1 MSEEQKAA
9 FEQSE
14 EQKAAMKEETVELKE
29 TNEEAGKK
37 APRIKK
43 KLSTVKIGTVIR
55 WAVILV
61 LFLFVTNPG
70 LIPFLPESV
79 RESAS
84 GTWQRIF
91 GDVGKIADTFDLN
104 WATVFQ
110 VIAII
115 LMMIL
120 ITALLRFIVQ
130 HIRAKNPK
138 TRSFLTLM
146 DSALSY
152 LAAIIAFFWCLATLG
167 VNLTAILA
175 SVGILALIIGFGAQ
189 SLVEDLV
196 TGIFL
201 VFEDEFNVGD
211 IIEVDG
217 FRGTVES
224 IGIRVTC
231 LRDLGGNVKVINNS
245 DLRNIIN
252 RSDRASWAAT
262 TVSVAYGTK
271 IAELESKLAAFM
283 PKIREMHPDIFLE
296 DPKYS
301 GVQELADS
309 GIVLKFGGRVDEKN
323 IYTAPRIL
331 NRELLV
337 FFDSIGVQIPFPQ
350 VVVHRSED

>member
-1 MSEEQKAA
+1 MNEEKKTPEKPESEPKAA
-9 FEQSE
+9 KPSRRR
-14 EQKAAMKEETVELKE
+14 KSASVRL
-29 TNEEAGKK
+29 
-37 APRIKK
+37 
-43 KLSTVKIGTVIR
+43 GTVIR

-61 LFLFVTNPG
+61 LFLLVTDPS
-70 LIPFLPESV
+70 LIPFLSPEAKASV
-79 RESAS
+79 R

-91 GDVGKIADTFDLN
+91 GDVGKIADTFALN
-104 WATVFQ
+104 WATLFQ

-120 ITALLRFIVQ
+120 IAALVRFILQ
-130 HIRAKNPK
+130 RIRPKTPK
-138 TRSFLTLM
+138 TRSFLTLLN
-146 DSALSY
+146 SAVSY
-152 LAAIIAFFWCLATLG
+152 LAAILGFFWCLSTLG

-175 SVGILALIIGFGAQ
+175 GVGVLALIVGFGAQ

-211 IIEVDG
+211 IIEAGG

-231 LRDLGGNVKVINNS
+231 LRDHGGNLKIVNNS
-245 DLRNIIN
+245 DLRNILN
-252 RSDRASWAAT
+252 RSGQASWAVT

-271 IAELESKLAAFM
+271 LGELEPKLRAFM
-283 PKIREMHPDIFLE
+283 PEIRKRYPDIFLE
-296 DPKYS
+296 DPRYS

-309 GIVLKFGGRVDEKN
+309 GILLKFGGSVEEKN
-323 IYTAPRIL
+323 IYSAPRIL
-331 NRELLV
+331 NRELLL
-337 FFDSIGVQIPFPQ
+337 FFEESGVQIPFPQ

>member
-1 MSEEQKAA
+1 MNEGQNTPSEQ
-9 FEQSE
+9 QSE
-14 EQKAAMKEETVELKE
+14 AYA
-29 TNEEAGKK
+29 KK
-37 APRIKK
+37 ALRAKNRFP
-43 KLSTVKIGTVIR
+43 TVRLGAVIR
-55 WAVILV
+55 WAVIFI
-61 LFLFVTNPG
+61 LFLLVTNPG
-70 LIPFLPESV
+70 LIPFLPQSAKDSV
-79 RESAS
+79 R

-91 GDVGKIADTFDLN
+91 GDVGKIADTFALN

-120 ITALLRFIVQ
+120 VTALLRFIVQ
-130 HIRAKNPK
+130 HIHAKNPK
-138 TRSFLTLM
+138 AKSLLSLIN
-146 DSALSY
+146 SALSY
-152 LAAIIAFFWCLATLG
+152 LAAIIGFFWCLSALG

-175 SVGILALIIGFGAQ
+175 SVGVLALIIGFGAQ

-211 IIEVDG
+211 IIEADG

-245 DLRNIIN
+245 DLRNVIN
-252 RSDRASWAAT
+252 RSDQASWAAA

-271 IAELESKLAAFM
+271 IAELEPKLAEFM
-283 PKIREMHPDIFLE
+283 PKIREKYPDVFLE
-296 DPKYS
+296 DPQYS

-309 GIVLKFGGRVDEKN
+309 GIVLKFGGRVNEKD
-323 IYTAPRIL
+323 IYSAPRIL

>member
-1 MSEEQKAA
+1 MDREQTAPSEQRNEQAEKTP
-9 FEQSE
+9 Q
-14 EQKAAMKEETVELKE
+14 V
-29 TNEEAGKK
+29 KK
-37 APRIKK
+37 R
-43 KLSTVKIGTVIR
+43 LSTVKLGTVIR
-55 WAVILV
+55 WAVILI
-61 LFLFVTNPG
+61 LFLWITNPG
-70 LIPFLPESV
+70 LIPFLPQSARDSV
-79 RESAS
+79 R

-91 GDVGKIADTFDLN
+91 GDVGKIADTFVLN

-120 ITALLRFIVQ
+120 ATALLRFIVQ
-130 HIRAKNPK
+130 HIHAKNPK
-138 TRSFLTLM
+138 TRSFLTLIN
-146 DSALSY
+146 SALSY
-152 LAAIIAFFWCLATLG
+152 LTAIIGFFWCLSTLG

-175 SVGILALIIGFGAQ
+175 SVGVLALIIGFGAQ

-196 TGIFL
+196 TGVFL

-211 IIEVDG
+211 IIEAGG

-231 LRDLGGNVKVINNS
+231 LRDLGGNVKIINNS
-245 DLRNIIN
+245 DLRNILN
-252 RSDRASWAAT
+252 RSSQASWAAT

-271 IAELESKLAAFM
+271 IDELETKLAEFL
-283 PKIREMHPDIFLE
+283 PEIRQKYPEIFLE

-309 GIVLKFGGRVDEKN
+309 GIVLKFGGAVDEKN
-323 IYTAPRIL
+323 IYAAPRIL

-337 FFDSIGVQIPFPQ
+337 FFDRVGVQIPFPQ
-350 VVVHRSED
+350 VVVHRSEE

>member
-1 MSEEQKAA
+1 MDREQTAPSEQRNEQAEKTP
-9 FEQSE
+9 Q
-14 EQKAAMKEETVELKE
+14 V
-29 TNEEAGKK
+29 KK
-37 APRIKK
+37 R
-43 KLSTVKIGTVIR
+43 LSTVKLGTVIR
-55 WAVILV
+55 WAVILI
-61 LFLFVTNPG
+61 LFLWITNPG
-70 LIPFLPESV
+70 LIPFLPQSARDSV
-79 RESAS
+79 R

-91 GDVGKIADTFDLN
+91 GDVGKIADTFVLN

-120 ITALLRFIVQ
+120 ATALLRFIVQ
-130 HIRAKNPK
+130 HIHAKNPK
-138 TRSFLTLM
+138 TRSFLTLIN
-146 DSALSY
+146 SALSY
-152 LAAIIAFFWCLATLG
+152 LTAIIGFFWCLSTLG

-175 SVGILALIIGFGAQ
+175 SVGVLALIIGFGAQ

-196 TGIFL
+196 TGVFL

-211 IIEVDG
+211 IIEAGG

-231 LRDLGGNVKVINNS
+231 LRDLGGNVKIINNS
-245 DLRNIIN
+245 DLRNILN
-252 RSDRASWAAT
+252 RSSQASWAAT

-271 IAELESKLAAFM
+271 IDELETKLAEFL
-283 PKIREMHPDIFLE
+283 PEIRQKYPEIFLE

-309 GIVLKFGGRVDEKN
+309 GIVLQFGGAVDEKN
-323 IYTAPRIL
+323 IYAAPRIL

-337 FFDSIGVQIPFPQ
+337 FFDRVGVQIPFPQ
-350 VVVHRSED
+350 VVVHRSEE

>member
-1 MSEEQKAA
+1 
-9 FEQSE
+9 
-14 EQKAAMKEETVELKE
+14 
-29 TNEEAGKK
+29 
-37 APRIKK
+37 
-43 KLSTVKIGTVIR
+43 
-55 WAVILV
+55 VILI
-61 LFLFVTNPG
+61 LFLWITNPG
-70 LIPFLPESV
+70 LIPFLPQSARDSV
-79 RESAS
+79 R

-91 GDVGKIADTFDLN
+91 GDVGKIADTFVLN

-120 ITALLRFIVQ
+120 ATALLRFIVQ
-130 HIRAKNPK
+130 HIHAKNPK
-138 TRSFLTLM
+138 TRSFLTLIN
-146 DSALSY
+146 SALSY
-152 LAAIIAFFWCLATLG
+152 LTAIIGFFWCLSTLG

-175 SVGILALIIGFGAQ
+175 SVGVLALIIGFGAQ

-196 TGIFL
+196 TGVFL

-211 IIEVDG
+211 IIEAGG

-231 LRDLGGNVKVINNS
+231 LRDLGGNVKIINNS
-245 DLRNIIN
+245 DLRNILN
-252 RSDRASWAAT
+252 RSSQASWAAT

-271 IAELESKLAAFM
+271 IDELETKLAEFL
-283 PKIREMHPDIFLE
+283 PEIRQKYPEIFLE

-309 GIVLKFGGRVDEKN
+309 GIVLKFGGAVDEKN
-323 IYTAPRIL
+323 IYAAPRIL

-337 FFDSIGVQIPFPQ
+337 FFDRVGVQIPFPQ
-350 VVVHRSED
+350 VVVHRSEE

>member
-1 MSEEQKAA
+1 MDREQTAPSEQRNEQAEKTP
-9 FEQSE
+9 Q
-14 EQKAAMKEETVELKE
+14 V
-29 TNEEAGKK
+29 KK
-37 APRIKK
+37 R
-43 KLSTVKIGTVIR
+43 LSTVKLGTVIR
-55 WAVILV
+55 WAVILI
-61 LFLFVTNPG
+61 LFLWITNPG
-70 LIPFLPESV
+70 LIPFLPQSARDSV
-79 RESAS
+79 R

-91 GDVGKIADTFDLN
+91 GDVGKIADTFVLN

-120 ITALLRFIVQ
+120 ATALLRFIVQ
-130 HIRAKNPK
+130 HIHAKNPK
-138 TRSFLTLM
+138 TRSFLTLIN
-146 DSALSY
+146 SALSY
-152 LAAIIAFFWCLATLG
+152 LTAIIGFFWCLSTLG

-175 SVGILALIIGFGAQ
+175 SVGVLALIIGFGAQ

-196 TGIFL
+196 TGVFL

-211 IIEVDG
+211 IIEAGG

-231 LRDLGGNVKVINNS
+231 LRDLGGNVKIINNS
-245 DLRNIIN
+245 DLRNILN
-252 RSDRASWAAT
+252 RSSQASWAAT

-271 IAELESKLAAFM
+271 IDELETKLAEFL
-283 PKIREMHPDIFLE
+283 PEIQQKYPEIFLE

-309 GIVLKFGGRVDEKN
+309 GIVLKFGGAVDEKN
-323 IYTAPRIL
+323 IYAAPRIL

-337 FFDSIGVQIPFPQ
+337 FFDRVGVQIPFPQ
-350 VVVHRSED
+350 VVVHRSEE